1 MINVQVC
8 KPLPKLIHP
17 NNFNK
22 AEDFYAFLY
31 TEFLFTADTVS
42 SPPSPPSSLSSY
54 LESHSDSYLQSLL
67 VPSSILRKYALA
79 MDIVRPNS
87 THSCCFTRGY
97 GNYAVG
103 TGSILQHCL
112 TEDDMHSCFK
122 IFKEKHARDTE
133 SADDALLP
141 LKLRY
146 FSPREVANLMCF
158 PQDFSIPPEVT
169 LRQSYK
175 VLGNSL
181 NVLVVS
187 VLLKYLLSDRT
198 L

>member
-1 MINVQVC
+1 MIIISLFPADS
-8 KPLPKLIHP
+8 PLPSASI
-17 NNFNK
+17 
-22 AEDFYAFLY
+22 
-31 TEFLFTADTVS
+31 
-42 SPPSPPSSLSSY
+42 PPSHPSSLSAY
-54 LESHSDSYLQSLL
+54 LENHSDSELQSLL
-67 VPSSILRKYALA
+67 VPSHILGKYALA

-112 TEDDMHSCFK
+112 TEADMHSCFK
-122 IFKEKHARDTE
+122 VFKDKREEGDTA
-133 SADDALLP
+133 SAVEVLQP

-158 PQDFSIPPEVT
+158 PQDFSIPADIT

-187 VLLKYLLSDRT
+187 MLLKYLLSDVRT
-198 L
+198 S